1 MSDAG
6 AACYLEGVR
15 ATVRFRVGPDDVR
28 ELEPGEIIGRSWT
41 SALCIPD
48 PRVSEA
54 HAMVSL
60 RGTGMKLLALRG
72 RFAVDDRPLTELEL
86 VPGQRIELARGL
98 ALEVVAVTLPGEVL
112 ALEGDGLP
120 RQILSG
126 TSSLRATEGRRP
138 ELAPGFQPDADA
150 LLFNDGLAWT
160 LRLAN
165 AEDRLLV
172 AGDRFA
178 IGERTFRAVAV
189 RLESAGHAAT
199 MISGAMH
206 PPLHMVVRYDTVHIH
221 RATEPA
227 VAVDGILAR
236 ILSEL
241 ATIGLPVS
249 WEAIAREVWP
259 EDDDLVALRRKW
271 DTSVARLRKKLR
283 DARIRADLIR
293 ADGTGNFELFLQRD
307 DKVEDQT

>member
-1 MSDAG
+1 M
-6 AACYLEGVR
+6 R
-15 ATVRFRVGPDDVR
+15 ATVRFRVSPDDVR
-28 ELEPGEIIGRSWT
+28 ELEPGEIIGRAWSC
-41 SALCIPD
+41 ALCIAD

-60 RGTGMKLLALRG
+60 RGSSLKLLALRG

-98 ALEVVAVTLPGEVL
+98 VLEVVAVTLPDEVL
-112 ALEGDGLP
+112 ALEGDDLP

-126 TSSLRATEGRRP
+126 TSSLRLPEGRRP
-138 ELAPGFQPDADA
+138 ELVPGFLPEADA

-160 LRLAN
+160 LRLPDVP
-165 AEDRLLV
+165 EDRPLV
-172 AGDRFA
+172 AGDTF
-178 IGERTFRAVAV
+178 ERRGLLFRAVAV
-189 RLESAGHAAT
+189 RLEAAGHAAT
-199 MISGAMH
+199 LISGAMQ

-221 RATEPA
+221 RQTEPA
-227 VAVDGILAR
+227 IAVDGILAR

-249 WEAIAREVWP
+249 WEAIAKEVWP
-259 EDDDLVALRRKW
+259 DEEDTVALRRKW

>member
-1 MSDAG
+1 M
-6 AACYLEGVR
+6 R

-28 ELEPGEIIGRSWT
+28 ELEPGEIIGRSW
-41 SALCIPD
+41 SCALCLPD

-60 RGTGMKLLALRG
+60 RGSSMKLLALRG

-86 VPGQRIELARGL
+86 AAGQRIELARGL
-98 ALEVVAVTLPGEVL
+98 VLEVVAVALPGEVL

-126 TSSLRATEGRRP
+126 TSSLRAPQGRHP
-138 ELAPGFQPDADA
+138 ELVPGFLPGADA

-160 LRLAN
+160 LRLAL
-165 AEDRLLV
+165 APEDRPLV
-172 AGDRFA
+172 AGDTFA
-178 IGERTFRAVAV
+178 VGARTFRAVSV
-189 RLESAGHAAT
+189 RLEAAGHAAT
-199 MISGAMH
+199 IVSGAVQ
-206 PPLHMVVRYDTVHIH
+206 PPLHMIVRYDTVHIH
-221 RATEPA
+221 RSTEPS

-249 WEAIAREVWP
+249 WEAIAKDVWP
-259 EDDDLVALRRKW
+259 EEGDLVALRRKW

-307 DKVEDQT
+307 HKVEDQT